1 MFEVSRSYF
10 LGIEGDSYFIQLP
23 QQDLSSN
30 TADFVEYAEFILEM
44 GMTALKAA
52 N

>member
-30 TADFVEYAEFILEM
+30 TADFVEYAEFFLEM